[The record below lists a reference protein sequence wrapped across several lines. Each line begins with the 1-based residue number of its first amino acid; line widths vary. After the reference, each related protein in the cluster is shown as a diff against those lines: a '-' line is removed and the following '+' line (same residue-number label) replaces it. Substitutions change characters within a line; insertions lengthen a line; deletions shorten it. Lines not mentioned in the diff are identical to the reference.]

1 MNVFLDI
8 SIDATASRPGP
19 RNLSVRNLYNDF
31 LLDKKA
37 TLLVCLASLRPYIS
51 TPTYSVEL
59 TLGAPFQD

>member
-31 LLDKKA
+31 LLDKRQHYLFVLQA
-37 TLLVCLASLRPYIS
+37 CDLI
-51 TPTYSVEL
+51 
-59 TLGAPFQD
+59 